1 MLKLSLASIAE
12 ATQGHAYGADVGVEC
27 VSTDSRKHAA
37 NALFVALRGEQHDAH
52 EFLAQARG
60 NGAVAALVERRIDT
74 DLAQVVV
81 VDTQIAL
88 GRLAAHVRS
97 QRDVCVIGITG
108 SNGKTT
114 VKTLLAGILARVA
127 PTHASIGSFNN
138 EIGLPLTLLSMPED
152 TRFAVLEMGAG
163 KPGDIDYLAAIAQPQ
178 IALVNNVAPAHLER
192 MGSLDGVAAT
202 KGAIYS
208 ALPVD
213 GIAVIN
219 ADDAYAGFFAG
230 LAGSRRVIR
239 FGVNMQAE
247 VMARFDKAAP
257 ANAFTLLAAGEEI
270 DIALPLLGRHNV
282 NNALA
287 AASLAL
293 AVDVPLAAIR
303 QGLEAASA
311 VAGRSAQRMH
321 ASGALIIDDTYNAN
335 PASFAAAIDT
345 LAAFS
350 GTRILVV
357 GDMRELGADGETL
370 HARIGTLA
378 AAKGIERLL
387 AVGALSRATATA
399 FGSKARHFPDQA
411 ALIEVLRD
419 ELSTATTVLIK
430 GSRGSAMDRVVAA
443 LFAAEATPGG
453 RHAA

>member
-357 GDMRELGADGETL
+357 GDMRELGADGENL

-430 GSRGSAMDRVVAA
+430 GSRGSAMD
-443 LFAAEATPGG
+443 
-453 RHAA
+453 

>member
-1 MLKLSLASIAE
+1 
-12 ATQGHAYGADVGVEC
+12 
-27 VSTDSRKHAA
+27 
-37 NALFVALRGEQHDAH
+37 
-52 EFLAQARG
+52 
-60 NGAVAALVERRIDT
+60 
-74 DLAQVVV
+74 
-81 VDTQIAL
+81 
-88 GRLAAHVRS
+88 
-97 QRDVCVIGITG
+97 
-108 SNGKTT
+108 
-114 VKTLLAGILARVA
+114 
-127 PTHASIGSFNN
+127 
-138 EIGLPLTLLSMPED
+138 
-152 TRFAVLEMGAG
+152 
-163 KPGDIDYLAAIAQPQ
+163 
-178 IALVNNVAPAHLER
+178 
-192 MGSLDGVAAT
+192 
-202 KGAIYS
+202 
-208 ALPVD
+208 
-213 GIAVIN
+213 
-219 ADDAYAGFFAG
+219 
-230 LAGSRRVIR
+230 
-239 FGVNMQAE
+239 
-247 VMARFDKAAP
+247 
-257 ANAFTLLAAGEEI
+257 
-270 DIALPLLGRHNV
+270 
-282 NNALA
+282 
-287 AASLAL
+287 
-293 AVDVPLAAIR
+293 

-357 GDMRELGADGETL
+357 GDMRELGADGENL